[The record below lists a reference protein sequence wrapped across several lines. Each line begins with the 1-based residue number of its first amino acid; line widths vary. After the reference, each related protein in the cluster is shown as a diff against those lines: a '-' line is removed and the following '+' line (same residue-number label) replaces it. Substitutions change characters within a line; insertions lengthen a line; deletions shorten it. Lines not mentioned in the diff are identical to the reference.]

1 MRPQRTYKIEAKET
15 GHPKSVY
22 LPVWR
27 LLPRG
32 KADGAMMALD
42 AMYGGSTAYR
52 LVCEQTSVVLREIAP
67 HPAPKVR

>member
-1 MRPQRTYKIEAKET
+1 
-15 GHPKSVY
+15 
-22 LPVWR
+22 
-27 LLPRG
+27 LPRG